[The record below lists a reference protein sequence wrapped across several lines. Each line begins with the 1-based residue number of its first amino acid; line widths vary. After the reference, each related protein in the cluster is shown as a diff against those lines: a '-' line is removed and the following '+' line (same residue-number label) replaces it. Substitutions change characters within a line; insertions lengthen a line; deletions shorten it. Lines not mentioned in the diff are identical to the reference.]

1 MGRLSESGSALTTK
15 GFMKEFVELFTGLMR
30 AHGCTYVDKKG
41 ADGLKIKGKSFV
53 KREPVTEQLW
63 TNHLNGIEPSL
74 GIIPIN
80 EENKCIWGCID
91 VDKYTLN
98 HKEIIRKINN
108 YKLPLTVCRSKSGG
122 AHIFIFTESS
132 VPAKLMRDKLVSISA
147 ILGFGNA
154 EVFPKQIELKSQ
166 DDTGNFLNLPYFNCK
181 NSTRYA
187 YDNSGN
193 ATTIDGFLSNVKR
206 ITPEQLQSL
215 KIERPQSE
223 FSDGPP
229 CLESLTQNKLK
240 DGRDRVL
247 YQYIVY
253 AKKKWPEDWQT
264 KLNPFN
270 YNNFDPPLSDDQIE
284 KKKKYFD
291 KKDFGFKCEE
301 EPMCNHC
308 DKKLCR
314 TRKFGIGKQVLFPQ
328 LSDLQVVKLDPPIY
342 RLNVDGE
349 RIELKSEQL
358 QEQRLF
364 TRACM
369 DQIYKKPPKIKAN
382 DFDIMVN
389 ELMAN
394 KEEVEAPKGASKLE
408 QLSDGLEDF
417 CTDMTAEGATKE
429 DMMFGNVWNSEGHHH
444 FIYQKFYHLYLL
456 KHRWTEKYDL
466 TLMWMLDHC
475 GCEHIRISIGKKKIS
490 VIKLK
495 EFEKDNMKVRRKE
508 LKAKDPY

>member
-1 MGRLSESGSALTTK
+1 
-15 GFMKEFVELFTGLMR
+15 
-30 AHGCTYVDKKG
+30 
-41 ADGLKIKGKSFV
+41 
-53 KREPVTEQLW
+53 
-63 TNHLNGIEPSL
+63 
-74 GIIPIN
+74 
-80 EENKCIWGCID
+80 
-91 VDKYTLN
+91 
-98 HKEIIRKINN
+98 
-108 YKLPLTVCRSKSGG
+108 
-122 AHIFIFTESS
+122 
-132 VPAKLMRDKLVSISA
+132 
-147 ILGFGNA
+147 
-154 EVFPKQIELKSQ
+154 
-166 DDTGNFLNLPYFNCK
+166 
-181 NSTRYA
+181 
-187 YDNSGN
+187 
-193 ATTIDGFLSNVKR
+193 
-206 ITPEQLQSL
+206 
-215 KIERPQSE
+215 
-223 FSDGPP
+223 
-229 CLESLTQNKLK
+229 LTQNKLK